1 MGLFDTPLLC
11 FVTDRKRCLGRDLEE
26 VVEQAV
32 AHGAGMV
39 QLREKDLSARD
50 LFDLGVRVR
59 NAIAGRAKLVVNDR
73 VDVALALCADGV
85 QLPEDGM
92 PVAEARRIVGPDMLI
107 GRSVHSVSGAVEAQS
122 DGADFLIAGTIFRSH
137 SHPDG
142 AAQGT
147 NFLRSLC
154 REVSLPVLAIGG
166 VTSQNVHDV
175 MEAGCSGA
183 AVISAISEAEDP
195 ATATR
200 SLLDEMVRT
209 YTT

>member
-1 MGLFDTPLLC
+1 MNTLDTLLLC
-11 FVTDRKRCLGRDLEE
+11 FVTDRKRCLGRNLED

-32 AHGAGMV
+32 EHGVGMV
-39 QLREKDLSARD
+39 QLREKDLSAHD
-50 LFDLGVRVR
+50 LYELGMRVKTV
-59 NAIAGRAKLVVNDR
+59 ISGRAKLVVNDR
-73 VDVALALCADGV
+73 VDVALSLNADGV

-147 NFLRSLC
+147 NLLRSLC

-195 ATATR
+195 GAATR

-209 YTT
+209 FTT

>member
-1 MGLFDTPLLC
+1 MSKLDTPLLC

-50 LFDLGVRVR
+50 LFELGTRVQ
-59 NAIAGRAKLVVNDR
+59 NAIAGRAKLILNDR
-73 VDVALALCADGV
+73 VDVALALNADGV

-92 PVAEARRIVGPDMLI
+92 PVASARQIVGPYLLI
-107 GRSVHSVSGAVEAQS
+107 GRSVHSLSGAVEAQS

-137 SHPDG
+137 SHPNG

-166 VTSQNVHDV
+166 VTTQNVGDV
-175 MEAGCSGA
+175 MEAGCSGG

-195 ATATR
+195 ATATH